1 MKNKISKIIL
11 MLSFIAISFG
21 NLFAQTS
28 AAPVSEGD
36 KIIGVWEVGSGK
48 ARVKVTKYGEKYA
61 GKMVWLLNPTYED
74 GTPKIDKNNPD
85 ETKRNVPLLGY
96 SMLLGFEYTG
106 DKKYENGT
114 IYDPE
119 SGSTYHC
126 TISMID
132 ENTLDVRGYIG
143 VQMFGRTDKW
153 KRVIV
158 KK

>member
-1 MKNKISKIIL
+1 MKKNVLRFVLLFSLFSIL
-11 MLSFIAISFG
+11 TNSS
-21 NLFAQTS
+21 FAQTT
-28 AAPVSEGD
+28 EGD

-48 ARVKVTKYGEKYA
+48 ARVKITKYGEKYA
-61 GKMVWLLNPTYED
+61 GKMVWLLNPKYED
-74 GTPKIDKNNPD
+74 GTPKVDKNNPD
-85 ETKRNVPLLGY
+85 ESLRSTPLLGY
-96 SMLLGFEYTG
+96 SMLLGFEYAG
-106 DKKYENGT
+106 DNKYENGT

-126 TISMID
+126 NITMTD